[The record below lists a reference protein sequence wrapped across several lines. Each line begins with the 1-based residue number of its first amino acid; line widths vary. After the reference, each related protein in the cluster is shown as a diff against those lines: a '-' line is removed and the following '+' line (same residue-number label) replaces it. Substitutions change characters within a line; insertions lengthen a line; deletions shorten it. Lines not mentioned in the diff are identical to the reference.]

1 MKTLSYSVLAL
12 AATAAMLF
20 QTASASADQT
30 VVREVPGQ
38 KIDSGLGDLPHYRTW
53 ADPSGKTPMQAP
65 LVVGQKIDSGLGD
78 LPHYRYWTDP
88 TGKMPVRT
96 EQVVAEATLRK

>member
-1 MKTLSYSVLAL
+1 MKTFSYTVLTL

-30 VVREVPGQ
+30 VVRDVSGQ
-38 KIDSGLGDLPHYRTW
+38 KIDSGLGDLPHYRYW
-53 ADPSGKTPMQAP
+53 ADPTGKTPMQAA
-65 LVVGQKIDSGLGD
+65 VVAGQKIDSGLGD

-88 TGKMPVRT
+88 TGKMPVRQD
-96 EQVVAEATLRK
+96 QVVAEAKR